1 MGITGKIIGHA
12 ALIYIQILI
21 WIVMIEF
28 MNEEKHAIQANI
40 FSP

>member
-1 MGITGKIIGHA
+1 MGIICKIIGNA
-12 ALIYIQILI
+12 ALIYPLILI
-21 WIVMIEF
+21 WIWMIEF